1 MEKPRGRGL
10 LLEFPRNLGGYRC
23 SQRADRAKLYND
35 PYVNLVAS
43 ERLNT
48 GSSSRIVETR
58 WRAGLFREG
67 KRGTESR
74 RSRVIEYRGIRSTV
88 SRRSNAHLR
97 DCEKLGSATV
107 NKRRRRRE
115 DVARVESRVAI
126 KVAII
131 GIRNARG
138 KINNDS
144 FPLIRKGKER
154 PGRLSIGELLIKER
168 EKKKKKW
175 DDARL
180 RIVAANSS
188 SSVVREN
195 A

>member
-1 MEKPRGRGL
+1 M
-10 LLEFPRNLGGYRC
+10 
-23 SQRADRAKLYND
+23 
-35 PYVNLVAS
+35 
-43 ERLNT
+43 NT

-74 RSRVIEYRGIRSTV
+74 RSRVIEYRDIRSTV

-168 EKKKKKW
+168 EKKKKNGMTQGCESS
-175 DDARL
+175 L
-180 RIVAANSS
+180 RIPPPRLFVKMHNLSQD
-188 SSVVREN
+188 N
-195 A
+195 ARFITSLPRLVY